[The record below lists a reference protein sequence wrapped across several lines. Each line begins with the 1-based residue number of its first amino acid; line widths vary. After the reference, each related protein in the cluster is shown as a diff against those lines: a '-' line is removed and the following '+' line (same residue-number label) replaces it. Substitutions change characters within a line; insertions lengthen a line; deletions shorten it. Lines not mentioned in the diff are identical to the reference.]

1 MCAQNRSNAC
11 SLSVPRASRRRVV
24 LLQSS
29 PSVQLLPH
37 GSFSASNTAACWN
50 SANCPAVFQSRSH
63 VSGNKQD
70 QLHET
75 LDVPHDGQVCR
86 GADHSIINSC
96 VSTEGHQDV
105 SHLVDLGTARSVS
118 RNQATPAVQTCTNLA
133 NSSYA
138 HPWENSAKN
147 SAPLHICPR
156 LSARAPKASVI
167 CDTPTAAL
175 FNAWLSTTPKQVL
188 LQSSP
193 METAVLLQSTLKNH
207 SWPR

>member
-11 SLSVPRASRRRVV
+11 SLSVPRVSRRRVV

-37 GSFSASNTAACWN
+37 GSLSRNIPFK
-50 SANCPAVFQSRSH
+50 SRSH

-118 RNQATPAVQTCTNLA
+118 RNQATPAVQTCSNLA

-138 HPWENSAKN
+138 HPWENSVKN

-207 SWPR
+207 SWPK

>member
-1 MCAQNRSNAC
+1 MSLGPAAELASILYGVATGLTFCTAFAARFVFSQHPFYDAVVENIGSVLTNGPSAC
-11 SLSVPRASRRRVV
+11 CPIHNPLFA
-24 LLQSS
+24 
-29 PSVQLLPH
+29 
-37 GSFSASNTAACWN
+37 ASNTAACWN

-70 QLHET
+70 LLHET

-138 HPWENSAKN
+138 HP
-147 SAPLHICPR
+147 
-156 LSARAPKASVI
+156 
-167 CDTPTAAL
+167 
-175 FNAWLSTTPKQVL
+175 
-188 LQSSP
+188 
-193 METAVLLQSTLKNH
+193 
-207 SWPR
+207 